1 MRLPKSDLADQCC
14 HDISGHKDNN
24 QKGLRGNKRNQRMKT
39 WCKEAYGVLYFH
51 FCMGGIDQC
60 IHWHIFYLLSKKA
73 WIHPRND
80 KNTDWIYWKWI
91 ITCQNFVDRISG
103 NRSISKATEG
113 SLPSRRGGKVLKA
126 EFSDWGSA
134 IKWSSHWAS
143 CFLLVAMPHNRPS
156 LATNRGNFFQSKN
169 MFFRSKVLP
178 PTKMLP
184 ANKMLP

>member
-1 MRLPKSDLADQCC
+1 MIWPINAAITSATTKITIKKAWGAIKGINEWKPGAKRLTVFYTFTSAWEEL
-14 HDISGHKDNN
+14 IN
-24 QKGLRGNKRNQRMKT
+24 
-39 WCKEAYGVLYFH
+39 VF
-51 FCMGGIDQC
+51 IDM
-60 IHWHIFYLLSKKA
+60 FYLLSKKA

-91 ITCQNFVDRISG
+91 ISCQNFVDRISG

>member
-1 MRLPKSDLADQCC
+1 
-14 HDISGHKDNN
+14 
-24 QKGLRGNKRNQRMKT
+24 MKT

-91 ITCQNFVDRISG
+91 ISCQNFVDRISG

-156 LATNRGNFFQSKN
+156 LATNRGNFSSLKICSSAAKYCLPQRCYQLTRCCH
-169 MFFRSKVLP
+169 RSTRYHRIVGPIIDNQRK
-178 PTKMLP
+178 T
-184 ANKMLP
+184 